1 MEEQVLFP
9 IPDSEL
15 IPLPG
20 QLSFF
25 PESKAPTPT
34 VSKPRQYPELN
45 PMRLNDPH
53 MVRILLC
60 IVLHRL
66 GDSVPEN
73 WLYDM
78 VVGNGYI
85 TYFLYTDAIGFLLE
99 NQSLE
104 LVQTDDGT
112 AYRLTEI
119 GIACAKNMRRYIAK
133 PMRDRVV
140 LTALRY
146 AARQRALRDLTI
158 DYEAV
163 DGGCI
168 LCLEC
173 RDRTEEM
180 FSLRIRTP
188 DRSAAEELS
197 ERILRNPAAFF
208 GKILDSALNNE
219 EEPYNLQDN

>member
-9 IPDSEL
+9 IPDPEL

-25 PESKAPTPT
+25 PESKAPVPT
-34 VSKPRQYPELN
+34 VSKPRHYPELN

-66 GDSVPEN
+66 GNSVQEN
-73 WLYDM
+73 WLYDI
-78 VVGNGYI
+78 VVSSGYV

-104 LVQTDDGT
+104 LRQTEDG
-112 AYRLTEI
+112 AIYRLTEI
-119 GIACAKNMRRYIAK
+119 GIACAKTMRQYIAK

-140 LTALRY
+140 LAALRY
-146 AARQRALRDLTI
+146 TARQRALRDLTI
-158 DYEAV
+158 AYEAV
-163 DGGCI
+163 PGGCI
-168 LCLEC
+168 LCVQC
-173 RDRTEEM
+173 RDRSEEM
-180 FSLRIRTP
+180 FALRIRTP

-219 EEPYNLQDN
+219 EEQYNLQDN